1 MTKHDLKSVLGHSH
15 RHTTITHITMDD
27 SKQSLA
33 MSSPVQVEE
42 EEVMQVAE
50 EDVSAPAHQF
60 EPPPLQLTLFSQI
73 AGEMVKLDLL
83 EDADNEATLDI
94 LIGDCME
101 DYPDDDQSEMAQYA
115 AKIARASITDQTRVK
130 HIRYVY
136 PGQNL
141 LDGDLTMPGGSS
153 KPSLPSI

>member
-1 MTKHDLKSVLGHSH
+1 
-15 RHTTITHITMDD
+15 MDD

-50 EDVSAPAHQF
+50 AEVSAPAHQF

-83 EDADNEATLDI
+83 EDADNMATLDI

-101 DYPDDDQSEMAQYA
+101 DYPDDDDQSEMIQYA
-115 AKIARASITDQTRVK
+115 AKIVRASITDQTRVK
-130 HIRYVY
+130 HIRYICVSW
-136 PGQNL
+136 PE
-141 LDGDLTMPGGSS
+141 P
-153 KPSLPSI
+153 P

>member
-1 MTKHDLKSVLGHSH
+1 M
-15 RHTTITHITMDD
+15 
-27 SKQSLA
+27 
-33 MSSPVQVEE
+33 
-42 EEVMQVAE
+42 
-50 EDVSAPAHQF
+50 
-60 EPPPLQLTLFSQI
+60 QLTLFSQI
-73 AGEMVKLDLL
+73 AGKMVKLDLL

-94 LIGDCME
+94 IIGDCME

-115 AKIARASITDQTRVK
+115 AKIVRASITDQTRLK

-141 LDGDLTMPGGSS
+141 LDSDLTMPGGSS